1 MAGEVVSG
9 LEVILA
15 NWIGVCYVYVS
26 DEDLL
31 ALLDGSEGF
40 DVEIG
45 TVETDGGVV
54 VAAVVEDGGVG
65 VEVDAEAVVDGV
77 GEVERVEVELKRR

>member
-9 LEVILA
+9 LEVMLA

-31 ALLDGSEGF
+31 ALLDGAEGF
-40 DVEIG
+40 DM
-45 TVETDGGVV
+45 
-54 VAAVVEDGGVG
+54 
-65 VEVDAEAVVDGV
+65 
-77 GEVERVEVELKRR
+77 